1 MTIRRVDDAVLLDDV
16 CTVEDA
22 EVLTQELQAGAA
34 VIDWTAC
41 THLHTACLQ
50 VILAAGRPV
59 RGTPANPELARWLV
73 PILHIE
79 ADSAPL
85 RAESDLETAYRM
97 EA

>member
-73 PILHIE
+73 PILPRP
-79 ADSAPL
+79 APL
-85 RAESDLETAYRM
+85 RAEPDLETAYRM